1 MNSVSWEFFMKRI
14 KFYAEKSILVFLSAA
29 TAAISMTFA
38 GCSGKTDYALYA
50 VNEDGKITANAGMT
64 EGMFSYFLSQHKG
77 QYYAVLRYNDSSISS
92 DSPEIWT
99 KTAPDGETYEKK
111 FFDDTV
117 DEAKALCA
125 ANAILYSMPSAEN
138 PKKNY
143 SLPEDYIDY
152 VDALVR
158 QNAINSYGSVMAF
171 ESYLKNYGATL
182 EDYTD
187 LYIMTAN
194 IDLLK
199 EALFNDETGSM
210 RISEEDKKQYY
221 AENYYSVKHIFVNS
235 SYDEKIDGTRSPLSH
250 AESQKR
256 IAAAEEIYKF
266 INDGGSF
273 EQAKQSFTQS
283 YVTVY
288 DGVSAMDISS
298 ETPNAPELGEALKNM
313 ELGELR
319 KVDSEYGIHIIQR
332 VETAAENYNA
342 NETVASSI
350 NSRLSN
356 LRYEELIK
364 QYTDNININYDI
376 VGNYTISAAVLP

>member
-1 MNSVSWEFFMKRI
+1 MKRI

-92 DSPEIWT
+92 DSPEIWA

-332 VETAAENYNA
+332 VETVAENYNA